1 MTVETLRY
9 NLPSVYGAAYFS
21 TSVYG
26 AAYFSI
32 FNSQLSI

>member
-21 TSVYG
+21 
-26 AAYFSI
+26 I
-32 FNSQLSI
+32 FNSQLKQNYEQ

>member
-9 NLPSVYGAAYFS
+9 NLPSVYR
-21 TSVYG
+21 

-32 FNSQLSI
+32 VNSQLSIE

>member
-21 TSVYG
+21 
-26 AAYFSI
+26 I